1 MTSFAFPR
9 FILRFGVS
17 SKPSSTNARNHGFFI
32 FSTNKRRYS
41 TSKPLLS
48 QQSSEAELLV
58 VVGGGA
64 AGIYGAIRAK
74 TIAPNLNVVV
84 IEKGKPLSKV
94 KISGGG
100 RCNVTN
106 GHCSDNLNIILGV
119 IRNLEALSS
128 VCMVPRIPCPGFLIL
143 GWN

>member
-1 MTSFAFPR
+1 MVYWTMMSFTFPC
-9 FILRFGVS
+9 FILQFGVS
-17 SKPSSTNARNHGFFI
+17 SKYSSTISRNHGFFV

-41 TSKPLLS
+41 TPKPLLS

-84 IEKGKPLSKV
+84 IEKGKPLSKF

-106 GHCSDNLNIILGV
+106 GHCSDNLILA
-119 IRNLEALSS
+119 EHY
-128 VCMVPRIPCPGFLIL
+128 PRGNKEL
-143 GWN
+143 GSFFSMHGPKDTMS